1 MTDSIEEERD
11 VSNDPVTFKLCDE
24 RSQNI
29 LSSIEGLGA
38 DVKRIADGHDGTIKE
53 QGVKLEKLSGDFIRM
68 QTRVDSGVLGRDF
81 SNKRAVL
88 VVSGIM
94 VLITLLSN
102 VDKIANLWR

>member
-1 MTDSIEEERD
+1 M
-11 VSNDPVTFKLCDE
+11 SNDPVTFKLCDE

-29 LSSIEGLGA
+29 LKAINDLGSKVDRVVDKHEGKIE
-38 DVKRIADGHDGTIKE
+38 E
-53 QGVKLEKLSGDFIRM
+53 QGVELIRLQQQM
-68 QTRVDSGVLGRDF
+68 DNGVLGRDF

-102 VDKIANLWR
+102 IDKIANIWR